1 MGLVDV
7 VQDAQVEALAAGD
20 APHLLH
26 QGLVPLLG
34 AGEDPEACAVDERA
48 RAATAFGLLRGLP
61 ARDQCVALLLAVCQH
76 PVGAGHEAPD
86 RRQEARAHLQ
96 LGGVRG
102 VPGPGADEAP
112 TVLGLAVPVL
122 GVVVHLDCVAKQR
135 RLLQLRVLGIDAI
148 VLRRWQVQH
157 LHLLLGVPALRDEA
171 VKVEARLCGHC
182 RARTQE
188 GGRRYSEL
196 AGHAGSLALHHAL
209 ALVVLPATSKDL
221 RVACEVLLGDRA
233 TVRGSTPEVM
243 QVAIVRA
250 EVEDAG
256 HLAFGARLQLAP
268 TAIRGESQVHLVG
281 VLTVSSGPRDLHEIG
296 TVREHAVL
304 AAVVG
309 VFPAVLSSDAGLDLG
324 ADSVA
329 SDWEAYRRLTA
340 GMHPGRRAWALR
352 RGRLRKQGTRR
363 CHGPHHGGARGGHR
377 SSLDQ
382 V

>member
-34 AGEDPEACAVDERA
+34 AGEDPEACAVDARA

-157 LHLLLGVPALRDEA
+157 LHLLLGVPALRDET
-171 VKVEARLCGHC
+171 VEVEARLRGHC
-182 RARTQE
+182 RARAQE
-188 GGRRYSEL
+188 GGRRCPEL

-250 EVEDAG
+250 EVQDTG
-256 HLAFGARLQLAP
+256 HLTFRARLQ
-268 TAIRGESQVHLVG
+268 TAAAAIGGESQVHLVG
-281 VLTVSSGPRDLHEIG
+281 VLTVGSGPGNLEEIVS
-296 TVREHAVL
+296 VREQAVR

-309 VFPAVLSSDAGLDLG
+309 VLPAILSGDAGLDFG
-324 ADSVA
+324 TDAAARHGEADCHLA
-329 SDWEAYRRLTA
+329 A
-340 GMHPGRRAWALR
+340 GMDPGWRPWALHCNR
-352 RGRLRKQGTRR
+352 WREEGAHCCCNPR
-363 CHGPHHGGARGGHR
+363 HGSARDAH
-377 SSLDQ
+377 SNQLCQ
-382 V
+382 A